1 MQQKFHTEQIDREQS
16 MTIEPMS
23 RYGKIKLFIQFMSIR
38 DKTQKFIESETKIR
52 QHPIFDLVDANY
64 V

>member
-1 MQQKFHTEQIDREQS
+1 

-23 RYGKIKLFIQFMSIR
+23 RYGKIKLFIQLLAFK
-38 DKTQKFIESETKIR
+38 DKTLKFIESETKIR

-64 V
+64 I